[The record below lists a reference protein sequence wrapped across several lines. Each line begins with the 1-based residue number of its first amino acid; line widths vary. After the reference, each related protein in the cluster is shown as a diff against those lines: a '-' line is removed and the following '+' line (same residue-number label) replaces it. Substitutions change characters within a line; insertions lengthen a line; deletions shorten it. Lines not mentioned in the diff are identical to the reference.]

1 MGQAG
6 SSTIRCALCAGA
18 DPSVHS
24 PMSELLEP
32 GQSRFIATTPNFVA
46 VPTYGCF
53 VAGYLLIVPRTHVL
67 SFGGL
72 GAGALAEAQGLVD
85 SLADRLRAV
94 YGMPVLGFEYGIN
107 DTGVRRIEHAHWHL
121 LPSAADLG
129 GWLADRLAGQP
140 ITSLTELPSGAGSYI
155 AVRDQDAVLTVY
167 DVGAAV
173 EAHQRIRLRRTV
185 AALDP
190 GVDDAAWDWAD
201 HRYVELIRTTVTGLA
216 AAGET
221 AAP

>member
-6 SSTIRCALCAGA
+6 RGTTQCALCVGA

-24 PMSELLEP
+24 PMSDLLEP
-32 GQSRFIATTPNFVA
+32 GQSRFIAMTPNFVA
-46 VPTYGCF
+46 MPTYGCF
-53 VAGYLLIVPRTHVL
+53 VAGYLLIVTRAHAL

-72 GAGALAEAQGLVD
+72 GPNALAEAQALMD

-94 YGMPVLGFEYGIN
+94 YGLPVLGFEYGIN
-107 DTGVRRIEHAHWHL
+107 VTGVRRIEHAHWHL

-129 GWLADRLAGQP
+129 GWLAGRLAGQP
-140 ITSLTELPSGAGSYI
+140 ITSLAELRSRESSYI
-155 AVRDQDAVLTVY
+155 AVRDQDAGLTVY
-167 DVGAAV
+167 DVVEAT

-190 GVDDAAWDWAD
+190 RVDDASWDWAD
-201 HRYVELIRTTVTGLA
+201 HRFVELIRTTVTDLA